1 VKDERIALALAV
13 GAGILII
20 STAMGIRQTFGLF
33 VHPMEAHQVATIGE
47 ISLALAIQNLT
58 WGIAQPLAGGL
69 GDRYGPGI
77 VVAVSALVYALGL
90 AGTALYPNGVMLI
103 GGFGILVGLGQA
115 GMTFAV
121 VISAVSKVAAP
132 ARRAMAVAIAAAG
145 GSLGQ
150 VAFVPIAQAS
160 IELQGFVRALL
171 FLAIFALGVAPF
183 GFILSRRRTASQSM
197 QAAAATP
204 SWGAITAAAREP
216 GYLFLTAGFF
226 ACGFNLAFI
235 GVHLPTYLSIC
246 HIGMNV
252 SAMALATIGLCNVAG
267 SYVFGSLVDR
277 YPPQYLL
284 VTLYATR
291 AMAILAFAIF
301 PPTILA
307 TMIFAVL
314 MGLTWL
320 GTVPLTNAVIMRFFG
335 TGNLGVLF
343 GVCFLSHQVGAFLG
357 AWGGG
362 ISYEYTGSYMPMW
375 AIEIVVSFGAALLNL
390 PIRLPAQARA

>member
-1 VKDERIALALAV
+1 MKSEGVSLAIAV

-33 VHPMEAHQVATIGE
+33 VHPVEAHQIATIGE
-47 ISLALAIQNLT
+47 ISFALAIQNLT

-69 GDRYGPGI
+69 SDRYGPG
-77 VVAVSALVYALGL
+77 VVLGV

-121 VISAVSKVAAP
+121 VISAVSKAATP
-132 ARRAMAVAIAAAG
+132 ARRAMAVAIAAA
-145 GSLGQ
+145 
-150 VAFVPIAQAS
+150 
-160 IELQGFVRALL
+160 
-171 FLAIFALGVAPF
+171 PF
-183 GFILSRRRTASQSM
+183 GFIISRRRTASQSL
-197 QAAAATP
+197 QTVPAAP
-204 SWGAITAAAREP
+204 SWRAIVDASREP
-216 GYLFLTAGFF
+216 GYLFLTTGFF

-307 TMIFAVL
+307 TMTFAVL

-362 ISYEYTGSYMPMW
+362 LSYEFTGSYAPMW
-375 AIEIVVSFGAALLNL
+375 ALEIMVSFGAALLNL